1 MNNSRQ
7 NTRLRWRDAAKLE
20 NLAGE
25 LIDTT
30 AEGNV
35 QFGKNIEVDGNI
47 IVNGSDNIVDKEGN
61 PVITGG
67 GVSKDYVDAA
77 DQKLQGEINTKQD
90 ALTTEQLAAVNSG
103 ITSAKIT
110 ELEGKQNALTQTQLD
125 ATNSG
130 ITSVKVA
137 TYDGYATG
145 KQDTLTAGTNITIEN
160 NVISA
165 TGGGANDGFT
175 FIDITNYVGELTE
188 EQYNTITANWPKVIL
203 TKGNNKMYYPVS
215 GIKGQTENKL
225 IWAYIETPDSNNTWP
240 DYVFIDID
248 TIRLSSVYNSGSS
261 KPQLLSQIIRSGSLD
276 HVQYVNEWYNS
287 NTQMKIY
294 IVTLKQILNSNP
306 TSNTIIT
313 AMYFVDQNG
322 NSGPVMYHNNYWYYF
337 DKDQSAYVEISS
349 MNFSN
354 SYVLGVGFHL

>member
-47 IVNGSDNIVDKEGN
+47 IVNGSDNIIDKEGN

-77 DQKLQGEINTKQD
+77 DQKLQGEIDTKQN
-90 ALTTEQLAAVNSG
+90 ALTSEQLEAVNSG
-103 ITSAKIT
+103 ITAAKIT
-110 ELEGKQNALTQTQLD
+110 ELEGKQDALTQTQLD

-130 ITSVKVA
+130 ITSAKVA

-145 KQDTLTAGTNITIEN
+145 KQDTLTAGPNITIEN

-165 TGGGANDGFT
+165 TSGGG
-175 FIDITNYVGELTE
+175 EKE
-188 EQYNTITANWPKVIL
+188 VI
-203 TKGNNKMYYPVS
+203 
-215 GIKGQTENKL
+215 E
-225 IWAYIETPDSNNTWP
+225 
-240 DYVFIDID
+240 
-248 TIRLSSVYNSGSS
+248 LSSTG
-261 KPQLLSQIIRSGSLD
+261 IF
-276 HVQYVNEWYNS
+276 
-287 NTQMKIY
+287 NTQDDYDKVFANPQKY
-294 IVTLKQILNSNP
+294 IGHFKKSSNYD
-306 TSNTIIT
+306 T
-313 AMYFVDQNG
+313 
-322 NSGPVMYHNNYWYYF
+322 
-337 DKDQSAYVEISS
+337 
-349 MNFSN
+349 
-354 SYVLGVGFHL
+354 